1 MNPPYIKIQDLSV
14 DYRKYIKDIS
24 DIEYRFSRY
33 TTHYNQVSFAIER
46 RRVMVS
52 ITPNS
57 YLYNKSAL
65 GLRKYLFDNGY
76 VKEIVISKK
85 KIFADA
91 SVYCCITIFTKT
103 KNARNIQRQTILLYT
118 NVVKIILCSIQTLD

>member
-1 MNPPYIKIQDLSV
+1 M
-14 DYRKYIKDIS
+14 
-24 DIEYRFSRY
+24 
-33 TTHYNQVSFAIER
+33 SFAIER

-76 VKEIVISKK
+76 VKEIDFKEKK
-85 KIFADA
+85 VFADA
-91 SVYCCITIFTKT
+91 SVYCCIHFHKT
-103 KNARNIQRQTILLYT
+103 EKTRNIRQTLTIH
-118 NVVKIILCSIQTLD
+118 NVVKIILCSNADG